1 LEPHLKSLL
10 HTLVATAMYLLLFLI
25 VLPPLMELLERPLG
39 RVLYG
44 ALVAG
49 GVAFGFRLRA
59 LVKKL

>member
-10 HTLVATAMYLLLFLI
+10 NTLVATAMYLLLFLI
-25 VLPPLMELLERPLG
+25 VLPPLIELLERPLG

-59 LVKKL
+59 LAKKL